1 MSLTVT
7 VVLLLLNLDNNNFVV
22 EKRAGNG
29 KANIEMSQLMI
40 QRGETSAGLSLAALA
55 TTGLSLVEGCG
66 THNSG
71 RNVSYCYE
79 FQFSGLQ
86 VLQQTITASDT
97 KISEDMGL
105 GTPSHQDT

>member
-1 MSLTVT
+1 MT
-7 VVLLLLNLDNNNFVV
+7 VVLLLLDLDNNNFVV

-29 KANIEMSQLMI
+29 KANIEMSQLI

-97 KISEDMGL
+97 EISEDMGL